1 MTNKQIIFSIN
12 TYKQAKEVVEEL
24 KKYKVIPILHIKNY
38 IIQRFGIEWII
49 SLKKILE
56 KKFSPNSIKFSVDA
70 KSDYGLS
77 INLANNKIN
86 FIKLKSDQKILKKIE
101 QICKKNRVLLN
112 PSFRIIDLSNIKNIN
127 KKLSKIFLKDRY
139 ED

>member
-1 MTNKQIIFSIN
+1 VINKQISFSIN
-12 TYKQAKEVVEEL
+12 TYKQAKEVIEEL

-38 IIQRFGIEWII
+38 LIKRFGIEWII
-49 SLKKILE
+49 SLKKMLE
-56 KKFSPNSIKFSVDA
+56 KDFPSNSFKFSVDA
-70 KSDYGLS
+70 KSDYGLV

-86 FIKLKSDQKILKKIE
+86 FIELKSDQKILKKIG

-112 PSFRIIDLSNIKNIN
+112 PTFRIVDLSNINNIN

-139 ED
+139 EN

>member
-1 MTNKQIIFSIN
+1 MINKQISFSIN
-12 TYKQAKEVVEEL
+12 TYKQAREVVEEL

-56 KKFSPNSIKFSVDA
+56 KDFPSNSFKFSVDA

-86 FIKLKSDQKILKKIE
+86 FIKLNSDQKILKKIE

-112 PSFRIIDLSNIKNIN
+112 PSFRIIDLSNIKNI
-127 KKLSKIFLKDRY
+127 SRKISII
-139 ED
+139 

>member
-1 MTNKQIIFSIN
+1 MTNKQISFSIN

-38 IIQRFGIEWII
+38 IIQKFGIEWII

-56 KKFSPNSIKFSVDA
+56 KDFPPNSIKFSVDA

-112 PSFRIIDLSNIKNIN
+112 QSFRIIDLSNIKNIN
-127 KKLSKIFLKDRY
+127 IKLSKIFLKDRY

>member
-1 MTNKQIIFSIN
+1 MINKQISFSIN
-12 TYKQAKEVVEEL
+12 TYKQAREVVEEL

-38 IIQRFGIEWII
+38 LIQRFGIEWII

-56 KKFSPNSIKFSVDA
+56 KDFPPNSIKFSVDA

-112 PSFRIIDLSNIKNIN
+112 QSFRIIDLSNIKNIN
-127 KKLSKIFLKDRY
+127 IKLSKIFLKDRY

>member
-1 MTNKQIIFSIN
+1 M
-12 TYKQAKEVVEEL
+12 
-24 KKYKVIPILHIKNY
+24 
-38 IIQRFGIEWII
+38 
-49 SLKKILE
+49 KKILE
-56 KKFSPNSIKFSVDA
+56 KDFPPNSIKFSVDA

-112 PSFRIIDLSNIKNIN
+112 QSFRIIDLSNIKNIN
-127 KKLSKIFLKDRY
+127 IKLSKIFLKDRY

>member
-1 MTNKQIIFSIN
+1 VINKQISFSIN
-12 TYKQAKEVVEEL
+12 TYKQAREVVEEL

-56 KKFSPNSIKFSVDA
+56 KDFPSNSFKFSVDA

-86 FIKLKSDQKILKKIE
+86 FIKLNSDQKILKKIE

-127 KKLSKIFLKDRY
+127 IKLSKIFLKDRY

>member
-1 MTNKQIIFSIN
+1 MINKQISFSIN
-12 TYKQAKEVVEEL
+12 TYKQAREVVEEL

-56 KKFSPNSIKFSVDA
+56 KDFPPNSIKFSVDA

-86 FIKLKSDQKILKKIE
+86 FIKLKSDQKILKK
-101 QICKKNRVLLN
+101 N
-112 PSFRIIDLSNIKNIN
+112 
-127 KKLSKIFLKDRY
+127 
-139 ED
+139 

>member
-1 MTNKQIIFSIN
+1 MINKQISFSIN
-12 TYKQAKEVVEEL
+12 TYKQAREVVEEL
-24 KKYKVIPILHIKNY
+24 KKYKVVPILHIKNY

-56 KKFSPNSIKFSVDA
+56 KDFPPNSIKFSVDA

-112 PSFRIIDLSNIKNIN
+112 QSFRIIDLSNIKNIN
-127 KKLSKIFLKDRY
+127 IKLSKIFLKDRY

>member
-1 MTNKQIIFSIN
+1 MINKQISFSIN
-12 TYKQAKEVVEEL
+12 TYKQAREVVEEL

-56 KKFSPNSIKFSVDA
+56 KDFPPNSIKFSVDA

-112 PSFRIIDLSNIKNIN
+112 QSFRIIDLSNIKNIN
-127 KKLSKIFLKDRY
+127 IKLSKIFLKDRY
-139 ED
+139 EN

>member
-1 MTNKQIIFSIN
+1 MINKQISFSIN
-12 TYKQAKEVVEEL
+12 TYKQAREVVEEL

-56 KKFSPNSIKFSVDA
+56 KDFPPNSIKFSVDA

-112 PSFRIIDLSNIKNIN
+112 QSFRIIDLSNIKNIN
-127 KKLSKIFLKDRY
+127 IKLSKIFLKERY

>member
-1 MTNKQIIFSIN
+1 MINKQISFSIN
-12 TYKQAKEVVEEL
+12 TYKQAREVVEEL

-112 PSFRIIDLSNIKNIN
+112 QSFRIIDLSNIKNIN
-127 KKLSKIFLKDRY
+127 IKLSKIFLKDRY

>member
-1 MTNKQIIFSIN
+1 VINKQISFSIN
-12 TYKQAKEVVEEL
+12 TYKQAREAVEEL
-24 KKYKVIPILHIKNY
+24 KIYKVVPIFHVKNY

-112 PSFRIIDLSNIKNIN
+112 QSFRIIDLSNIKNIN
-127 KKLSKIFLKDRY
+127 IKLSKIFLKDRY

>member
-1 MTNKQIIFSIN
+1 MINKQISFSIN
-12 TYKQAKEVVEEL
+12 TYKQAGEVVEEL

-56 KKFSPNSIKFSVDA
+56 KDFPPNSIKFSVDA

-112 PSFRIIDLSNIKNIN
+112 QSFRIIDLSNIKNIN
-127 KKLSKIFLKDRY
+127 IKLSKIFLKDRY

>member
-1 MTNKQIIFSIN
+1 VINKQISFSIN
-12 TYKQAKEVVEEL
+12 TYKQAREVVEEL

-112 PSFRIIDLSNIKNIN
+112 QSFRIIDLSNIKNIN
-127 KKLSKIFLKDRY
+127 IKLSKIFLKDRY

>member
-1 MTNKQIIFSIN
+1 VINKQISFSIN
-12 TYKQAKEVVEEL
+12 TYKQAREVVEEL

-56 KKFSPNSIKFSVDA
+56 KDFPPNSIKFSVDA

-112 PSFRIIDLSNIKNIN
+112 QSFRIIDLSNIKNIN
-127 KKLSKIFLKDRY
+127 IKLSKIFLKDRY

>member
-1 MTNKQIIFSIN
+1 MINKQISFSIN
-12 TYKQAKEVVEEL
+12 TYKQAREAVEEL
-24 KKYKVIPILHIKNY
+24 KIYKVVPIFHVKNY

-112 PSFRIIDLSNIKNIN
+112 QSFRIIDLSNIKNIN
-127 KKLSKIFLKDRY
+127 IKLSKIFLKDRY

>member
-1 MTNKQIIFSIN
+1 MINKQISFSIN
-12 TYKQAKEVVEEL
+12 TYKQAREVVEEL

-56 KKFSPNSIKFSVDA
+56 KDFPPNSIKFSVDA

-112 PSFRIIDLSNIKNIN
+112 QSFRIIDLSNIKNIN
-127 KKLSKIFLKDRY
+127 IKLSKIFLKDRY

>member
-1 MTNKQIIFSIN
+1 MINKQISFSIN
-12 TYKQAKEVVEEL
+12 TYKQAREVVEEL

-56 KKFSPNSIKFSVDA
+56 KDCPPNSIKFSVDA

-112 PSFRIIDLSNIKNIN
+112 QSFRIIDLSNIKNIN
-127 KKLSKIFLKDRY
+127 IKLSKIFLKDRY